1 MEEEVTKENESP
13 VDPPA
18 EETTAAE
25 TSAEATAG
33 EGPAGEAQAPEG
45 PADSG
50 RYDFGEAQRLS
61 EGQLRQLRQVHERF
75 AKELTTNL
83 ASLTRRSV
91 KLVAVSCA
99 PVENGEADRE
109 LTQSRL
115 RIVLDSHPLDARIT
129 VGMKSELVFPLLEAL
144 LGAKVGGGAD
154 VNRELTEIELSV
166 LQDLHAVLVRE
177 LERAWRPAA
186 RFTLQIVE
194 QQTEPN
200 EGISAP
206 SNDGLLLAVVD
217 LEVEDSAGRI
227 SLLYPARIGREIH
240 GADVSAASDVARR
253 PEVLQQA
260 VFERL
265 KSSVLTM
272 ESRLLGATM
281 SLKDLSDLRTG
292 DLVCLDIPLDKPID
306 IAINGMSR
314 FSGRLAH
321 GGRKRAMRIHE
332 VVPPKVGEQWQR

>member
-1 MEEEVTKENESP
+1 MEEEVKKENESP
-13 VDPPA
+13 AEPPA
-18 EETTAAE
+18 EDATVAEASAEETAE
-25 TSAEATAG
+25 TAPVAET
-33 EGPAGEAQAPEG
+33 PAPEQ
-45 PADSG
+45 PANSG

-75 AKELTTNL
+75 AKELATNL

-91 KLVAVSCA
+91 TFSAVSCV
-99 PVENGEADRE
+99 PVENGEADHE
-109 LTQSRL
+109 LTQARL
-115 RIVLDSHPLDARIT
+115 RIVLDTHPLDVQIML
-129 VGMKSELVFPLLEAL
+129 GMNSALVFPLLEAL
-144 LGAKVGGGAD
+144 LGGKVAGGAD

-186 RFTLQIVE
+186 RFTLQIVQ
-194 QQTEPN
+194 QQTDPN
-200 EGISAP
+200 EAVSAP
-206 SNDGLLLAVVD
+206 ANDGLLLAVVD
-217 LEVEDSAGRI
+217 LEVEGSQGRI

-240 GADVSAASDVARR
+240 GGDVSVASDVARR

-265 KSSVLTM
+265 KPSLLTM

-281 SLKDLSDLRTG
+281 SLKDLSDLRAG
-292 DLVCLDIPLDKPID
+292 DLLCLDIPLDKPID

-314 FSGRLAH
+314 FSGRLAD

-332 VVPPKVGEQWQR
+332 VVPAKVGEQWQR